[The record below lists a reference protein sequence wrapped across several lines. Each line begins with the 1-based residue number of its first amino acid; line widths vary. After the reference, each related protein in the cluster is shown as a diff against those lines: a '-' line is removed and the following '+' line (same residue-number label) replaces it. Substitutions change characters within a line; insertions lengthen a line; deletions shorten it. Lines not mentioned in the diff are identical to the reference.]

1 MFDPSSNLL
10 ETISGRSRWLH
21 ENELG
26 ALENKP
32 QIDSFPGIEGRVI
45 PNVDGQTQTVFL
57 QPAVA
62 LCDHELEAHVYGTL
76 YKRGPHDNKCPKI
89 CKFGSNE
96 LTRNVLQ
103 QDSPHQSVS
112 RLVLARTLVTIT
124 HKEVPRDSMRGHIIL
139 AHRNISTTK
148 EFPRD
153 SMRGH
158 ITVAHRNITMTK
170 EALRDSMR
178 GLISLVH
185 RSTHRL

>member
-1 MFDPSSNLL
+1 MLMAKRKL
-10 ETISGRSRWLH
+10 C
-21 ENELG
+21 
-26 ALENKP
+26 
-32 QIDSFPGIEGRVI
+32 
-45 PNVDGQTQTVFL
+45 FL

-76 YKRGPHDNKCPKI
+76 YKRGPHDNKCPKV
-89 CKFGSNE
+89 CKFGSNV

-112 RLVLARTLVTIT
+112 RLVLARTRVTIT

-148 EFPRD
+148 EFLRD

-170 EALRDSMR
+170 EALQASMR

-185 RSTHRL
+185 RCTHRL